1 MTFEQGK
8 FGFVKAKGADGSDVW
23 FKPLNLSMRNAATGI
38 ELSFAG
44 PYTLTVQGTVD
55 EYLEFLDPTPPDVE
69 E

>member
-1 MTFEQGK
+1 MTFEQAK
-8 FGFVKAKGADGSDVW
+8 FGFIKAKDIDGSDVW
-23 FKPLNLSMRNAATGI
+23 FKPLNLSMRNATTGV

-55 EYLEFLDPTPPDVE
+55 EYLEFLDPTPADE

>member
-8 FGFVKAKGADGSDVW
+8 FGFIKAKDIDGSDVW
-23 FKPLNLSMRNAATGI
+23 FKPLNLSMRNVTAGV

-44 PYTLTVQGTVD
+44 PYTLTVQGTVA
-55 EYLEFLDPTPPDVE
+55 EYLEFLDPTPDAE